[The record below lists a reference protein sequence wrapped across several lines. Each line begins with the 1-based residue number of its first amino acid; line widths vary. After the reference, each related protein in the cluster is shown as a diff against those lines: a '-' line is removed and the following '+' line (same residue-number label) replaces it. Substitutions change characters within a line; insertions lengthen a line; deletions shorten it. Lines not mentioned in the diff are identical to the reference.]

1 MNFAV
6 YVPPQAEKEK
16 VPVLYWLSGNSTY
29 GEMLIQ
35 SSTGNF
41 ILNVIITYDF
51 TWFQAWHVLNK
62 TSSQRLEHNA
72 RHLNWVFWLWLLT
85 QVLVGFL
92 NSDKKINH
100 VYANIAWQFS
110 VRSLSYKHLKSSL
123 TIMKRALVQKR

>member
-51 TWFQAWHVLNK
+51 T
-62 TSSQRLEHNA
+62 
-72 RHLNWVFWLWLLT
+72 
-85 QVLVGFL
+85 
-92 NSDKKINH
+92 
-100 VYANIAWQFS
+100 
-110 VRSLSYKHLKSSL
+110 
-123 TIMKRALVQKR
+123 